1 MTTPSKVIPVGSM
14 WSNNGVAL
22 TTLAVNPTTVGDI
35 LVLAT
40 ASYGDEDLV
49 TAVSGGG
56 VTTWTELIY
65 ALPSGGDGQTSLW
78 WGVITSPGPS
88 TITITT
94 SATYFNFLVCQ
105 QFTMGGAGVWTA
117 DGSAASTST
126 AFEVSGTMPS
136 VTPSTTGPELYIGA
150 LMSSSTGGTGA
161 DPDVVYE
168 GTGTV
173 AITGWNYGLLF
184 LYNPNAGLP
193 LAEAPA
199 WGAPVSYG
207 YVACSALIIAER
219 PFYAPLA
226 PTLLSPPAT
235 AYIDATQVRTFSALY
250 NANDSWPMS
259 AYALRLKIVGG
270 AYAYW
275 NAVTQALQPAEVWNA
290 VTPAVANGGTISVV
304 LPAYT
309 LLNGLSYDFSFA
321 TQESGADLDGPF
333 ATDVAFTAQA
343 APVVTITAPAAIAVG
358 TATPTVS
365 WSNVLAPGTSQTG
378 YEIVVESG
386 SYATGPGAAP
396 GSGTQVY
403 DSGVVSSAALSA
415 VTGTLAQ
422 PGLYC
427 AFVRITETGSE
438 VSAWNSQVFVCE
450 ATAPLTPTWI
460 SATAGNDPI
469 TGAPMATLVL
479 SVSDTGF
486 TGQCSLAVL
495 RSDGA
500 YVRGYGWPSGTYTP
514 IPAGGGSF
522 TVYDY
527 ETVPG
532 TSYTYTAQ
540 LLAWPPLVSLW
551 SASSGSVKTTT
562 NNAWFILD
570 PTNPATAAQFFPG
583 TLTFVDHEAATT
595 FEPLGTRGTL
605 IKSGAG
611 MKGRQGSIAAGVVTQ
626 AAYQQLRAVLTETGT
641 LLLQGPLEQQYVTA
655 FGDRSG
661 ALTPTTA
668 AAPSGNYW
676 DVITF
681 VTVEQTRP

>member
-1 MTTPSKVIPVGSM
+1 
-14 WSNNGVAL
+14 
-22 TTLAVNPTTVGDI
+22 
-35 LVLAT
+35 
-40 ASYGDEDLV
+40 
-49 TAVSGGG
+49 
-56 VTTWTELIY
+56 
-65 ALPSGGDGQTSLW
+65 
-78 WGVITSPGPS
+78 
-88 TITITT
+88 
-94 SATYFNFLVCQ
+94 
-105 QFTMGGAGVWTA
+105 
-117 DGSAASTST
+117 
-126 AFEVSGTMPS
+126 
-136 VTPSTTGPELYIGA
+136 
-150 LMSSSTGGTGA
+150 
-161 DPDVVYE
+161 
-168 GTGTV
+168 
-173 AITGWNYGLLF
+173 
-184 LYNPNAGLP
+184 
-193 LAEAPA
+193 
-199 WGAPVSYG
+199 
-207 YVACSALIIAER
+207 
-219 PFYAPLA
+219 
-226 PTLLSPPAT
+226 LLSPPAT
-235 AYIDATQVRTFSALY
+235 AHIDATQVRTFSALY

-333 ATDVAFTAQA
+333 ATDVAFTAQT

-365 WSNVLAPGTSQTG
+365 WSNVLAPGTSQTF
-378 YEIVVESG
+378 YDIIIETG
-386 SYATGPGAAP
+386 SFGTVPGL
-396 GSGTQVY
+396 GTQVY
-403 DSGVVSSAALSA
+403 TSGVVASSATSA
-415 VTGTLAQ
+415 ATGTLSQ

-427 AFVRITETGSE
+427 AFVSVIETGGQASE
-438 VSAWNSQVFVCE
+438 YGSQIFVCE
-450 ATAPLTPTWI
+450 ATAPPTPTWI

-500 YVRGYGWPSGTYTP
+500 YVRGYGWPSGVYTP

-540 LLAWPPLVSLW
+540 VLAWPPLVSLW

-626 AAYQQLRAVLTETGT
+626 AAYQQLRAVLLNTGT
-641 LLLQGPLEQQYVTA
+641 LLLQGPLEQQYVTV

-661 ALTPTTA
+661 VLTPTTA

>member
-1 MTTPSKVIPVGSM
+1 
-14 WSNNGVAL
+14 
-22 TTLAVNPTTVGDI
+22 
-35 LVLAT
+35 
-40 ASYGDEDLV
+40 
-49 TAVSGGG
+49 
-56 VTTWTELIY
+56 
-65 ALPSGGDGQTSLW
+65 
-78 WGVITSPGPS
+78 
-88 TITITT
+88 
-94 SATYFNFLVCQ
+94 
-105 QFTMGGAGVWTA
+105 
-117 DGSAASTST
+117 
-126 AFEVSGTMPS
+126 
-136 VTPSTTGPELYIGA
+136 
-150 LMSSSTGGTGA
+150 
-161 DPDVVYE
+161 
-168 GTGTV
+168 
-173 AITGWNYGLLF
+173 
-184 LYNPNAGLP
+184 
-193 LAEAPA
+193 
-199 WGAPVSYG
+199 
-207 YVACSALIIAER
+207 
-219 PFYAPLA
+219 
-226 PTLLSPPAT
+226 
-235 AYIDATQVRTFSALY
+235 
-250 NANDSWPMS
+250 
-259 AYALRLKIVGG
+259 
-270 AYAYW
+270 
-275 NAVTQALQPAEVWNA
+275 
-290 VTPAVANGGTISVV
+290 VV

-343 APVVTITAPAAIAVG
+343 APVVTITAPPAIVVG

-365 WSNVLAPGTSQTG
+365 WSNVLAPGTSQTF
-378 YEIVVESG
+378 YDIIIETG
-386 SYATGPGAAP
+386 SFGTVPGL
-396 GSGTQVY
+396 GTQVY
-403 DSGVVSSAALSA
+403 TSGVVASSATSA
-415 VTGTLAQ
+415 ATGTLSQ

-427 AFVRITETGSE
+427 AFVSVIETGGQASE
-438 VSAWNSQVFVCE
+438 YGSQIFVCE
-450 ATAPLTPTWI
+450 ATAPPTPTWI

-500 YVRGYGWPSGTYTP
+500 YVRGYGWPSGVYTP

-540 LLAWPPLVSLW
+540 VLAWPPLVSLW

-570 PTNPATAAQFFPG
+570 PTNVATAAQFFPG

-595 FEPLGTRGTL
+595 FEPLGPRGTL

-611 MKGRQGSIAAGVVTQ
+611 MKGRQGSIAAGVTTQ

-641 LLLQGPLEQQYVTA
+641 LLLQGPLEQQYVTV

-661 ALTPTTA
+661 VLTPTTA

-676 DVITF
+676 DTVTF
-681 VTVEQTRP
+681 TTVEQTRP

>member
-1 MTTPSKVIPVGSM
+1 
-14 WSNNGVAL
+14 
-22 TTLAVNPTTVGDI
+22 LAP
-35 LVLAT
+35 
-40 ASYGDEDLV
+40 
-49 TAVSGGG
+49 
-56 VTTWTELIY
+56 
-65 ALPSGGDGQTSLW
+65 
-78 WGVITSPGPS
+78 
-88 TITITT
+88 
-94 SATYFNFLVCQ
+94 YFNFLVCQ

-150 LMSSSTGGTGA
+150 LMSASTGGTGA

-235 AYIDATQVRTFSALY
+235 AHIDATQVRTFSALY

-365 WSNVLAPGTSQTG
+365 WSNVLAPGTSQTF
-378 YEIVVESG
+378 YDIIIETG
-386 SYATGPGAAP
+386 SFGTVPGL
-396 GSGTQVY
+396 GTQVY
-403 DSGVVSSAALSA
+403 TSGVVASSATSA
-415 VTGTLAQ
+415 ATGTLSQ

-427 AFVRITETGSE
+427 AFVSVIETGGQASE
-438 VSAWNSQVFVCE
+438 YGSQIFVCE
-450 ATAPLTPTWI
+450 ATAPPTPTWI

-500 YVRGYGWPSGTYTP
+500 YVRGYGWPSGVYTP

-540 LLAWPPLVSLW
+540 VLAWPPLVSLW

-570 PTNPATAAQFFPG
+570 PTNVATAAQFFPG

-611 MKGRQGSIAAGVVTQ
+611 MKGRQGSIAAGVTTQ

-641 LLLQGPLEQQYVTA
+641 LLLQGPLEQQYVTV

-661 ALTPTTA
+661 VLTPTTA

>member
-14 WSNNGVAL
+14 RSNNGVAL
-22 TTLAVNPTTVGDI
+22 TTLAVNPTTAGDI

-40 ASYGDEDLV
+40 ASYGYSDLV

-65 ALPSGGDGQTSLW
+65 ALPSGGEGSTSLW

-94 SATYFNFLVCQ
+94 LATYFNFLVCQ

-150 LMSSSTGGTGA
+150 LMSASTGGTGA

-235 AYIDATQVRTFSALY
+235 AHIDATQVRTFSALY

-343 APVVTITAPAAIAVG
+343 APVVTITAPPAIVVG

-365 WSNVLAPGTSQTG
+365 WSNVLAPGTSQTF
-378 YEIVVESG
+378 YDIIIETG
-386 SYATGPGAAP
+386 SFGTVPGL
-396 GSGTQVY
+396 GTQVY
-403 DSGVVSSAALSA
+403 TSGLVASSATSA
-415 VTGTLAQ
+415 ATGTLSQ

-427 AFVRITETGSE
+427 AFVSVIETGGQASE
-438 VSAWNSQVFVCE
+438 YGSQIFVCE
-450 ATAPLTPTWI
+450 ATAPPTPTWI

-500 YVRGYGWPSGTYTP
+500 YVRGYGWPSGVYTP

-540 LLAWPPLVSLW
+540 VLAWPPLVSLW

-570 PTNPATAAQFFPG
+570 PTNVATAAQFFPG

-595 FEPLGTRGTL
+595 FEPLGPRGTL

-611 MKGRQGSIAAGVVTQ
+611 MKGRQGSIAAGVTTQ

-641 LLLQGPLEQQYVTA
+641 LLLQGPLEQQYVTV

-661 ALTPTTA
+661 VLTPTTA